1 MSEHRNNETEIKP
14 LRQYTPEE
22 KRANLLKLADAL
34 DNMPPPDVR
43 FDMSDYAELGLRAA
57 TCGAV
62 GCAIGVASIVIAPRE
77 LVLTRYF
84 VASLPESENN
94 PRSYFESWEAYAR
107 RVLGHDTY
115 NSYAGTWMF
124 DAAWARRDN
133 TPKGA
138 AARIRWYVFNGLPED
153 WRGQMYGAIP
163 LCYEVEA

>member
-1 MSEHRNNETEIKP
+1 MNETEIKP

-43 FDMSDYAELGLRAA
+43 FDMSNYAEPGLNAA

-77 LVLTRYF
+77 QVLARYF

-94 PRSYFESWEAYAR
+94 PRSHFEPWWAYAE
-107 RVLGHDTY
+107 RVLGHDP
-115 NSYAGTWMF
+115 SYSNAGVWMF
-124 DAAWARRDN
+124 DASWRYRDN

-138 AARIRWYVFNGLPED
+138 AARIRWYVFNGLPEN
-153 WRGQMYGAIP
+153 WREQINGRAP
-163 LCYEVEA
+163 LCYEVED